1 MICGWRLESPF
12 LTMISIR
19 GKGALGVH
27 LESWI
32 LTSSPW
38 WAQEAREDEE
48 RRNCLNSCFAR
59 ACTSKLCTCKSKP
72 SLGGHPK
79 MATQRALKPQEKRSW
94 RKISRVRGERSNC
107 QTRLHSSRSRD
118 LWTWDHT
125 AEQPSTAV
133 PRPHPTPAPAHLFF
147 LPLLLPGKVRNHSEQ
162 AGGGEATRG
171 RETEKGHPLRHRCHL
186 EVLVWGYVFDFK

>member
-1 MICGWRLESPF
+1 MGEGWRVPSLRWSQFE
-12 LTMISIR
+12 
-19 GKGALGVH
+19 GKGLWGSTWKAGY
-27 LESWI
+27 
-32 LTSSPW
+32 SPP
-38 WAQEAREDEE
+38 
-48 RRNCLNSCFAR
+48 L
-59 ACTSKLCTCKSKP
+59 
-72 SLGGHPK
+72 LGGHRNQGRMKREGTAWTAALPGPALLSYVRVK
-79 MATQRALKPQEKRSW
+79 ASHRGVFLKSCSVATQRARLKPQEKRSW

-107 QTRLHSSRSRD
+107 QTRLHSSRSRE

-171 RETEKGHPLRHRCHL
+171 RETEKGHPLRHPCHL
-186 EVLVWGYVFDFK
+186 